1 MIKRPFCQRLMR
13 VAITIAIGGSAFQLS
28 GCEPT
33 VRDTLLTGLES
44 STQSLSAALISA
56 FFQSLEDEGSAGGLT
71 TAP

>member
-28 GCEPT
+28 GCDPT

-56 FFQSLEDEGSAGGLT
+56 FFQSLEDGGSVGGLT